1 MIISVNSIITMLT
14 IMDVFFQ
21 YSRSLLKQA
30 MVLLTCSFLQACAPT
45 DYWVL
50 IIYDQNSVVA
60 SSFSID
66 GYDSKAACQR
76 AAKQDYPEQRF
87 LCVLEDDIG

>member
-1 MIISVNSIITMLT
+1 MLT
-14 IMDVFFQ
+14 TLHVFFH
-21 YSRSLLKQA
+21 YSRILLKQG
-30 MVLLTCSFLQACAPT
+30 MVPLTCSFLQACAPT

-50 IIYDQNSVVA
+50 FIYDQNSVLA

-66 GYDSKAACQR
+66 GYDSKEACQR